1 MLTNAYRNPVSRRR
15 MLRTAAAAGAGAAL
29 WQGPGVQPGFAQQPL
44 NLPQSVA
51 ELTRVAQDVYMWR
64 SMNHV
69 TIFIVT
75 DEGVIAADPVGQSNP
90 RSPQMYKAAIASVT
104 DRPVKYLIYSHDH
117 ADHIQGGSVF
127 MDTVE
132 HVISHRLAGPKVA
145 ARNNAVTPTPT
156 FLVGDWMTLELGGR
170 SIDLI
175 YAGRSHSDNS
185 LMIYYRAR
193 RLLFAVDFIPVDSL
207 PFRTL
212 NDSYA
217 DEWVSALRWIEE
229 NLDFD
234 ILIPGHGR
242 LGTKA
247 NVRTMR
253 EYFVELMEAIRAAR
267 SRDMQDNSAE
277 MVASVRAALTP
288 KYGTWENFGP
298 YLPENVQ
305 GIIRMW
311 REQGGG

>member
-1 MLTNAYRNPVSRRR
+1 
-15 MLRTAAAAGAGAAL
+15 
-29 WQGPGVQPGFAQQPL
+29 
-44 NLPQSVA
+44 
-51 ELTRVAQDVYMWR
+51 
-64 SMNHV
+64 MNHV
-69 TIFIVT
+69 TMFIVT
-75 DEGVIAADPVGQSNP
+75 DDGVIAADPVGQSNP

-117 ADHIQGGSVF
+117 ADHIQGGAVF

-132 HVISHRLAGPKVA
+132 HVISHQLAAPKIVT
-145 ARNNAVTPTPT
+145 RNNAVTPRPT
-156 FLVGDWMTLELGGR
+156 LLVGDIMTLEHGGR
-170 SIDLI
+170 RIELI
-175 YAGRSHSDNS
+175 YAGRCHSDNS
-185 LMIYYRAR
+185 LMIHYPAR
-193 RLLFAVDFIPVDSL
+193 RLLFAVDFVPVDSL

-217 DEWVSALRWIEE
+217 NEWVAALRWIED

-253 EYFVELMEAIRAAR
+253 EYFVDLMNSIRAAR
-267 SRDMQDNSAE
+267 SSGMRDNSAE
-277 MVASVRAALTP
+277 MVASVRTALSP
-288 KYGTWENFGP
+288 KYGSWENFGP

-311 REQGGG
+311 SEQGGS